1 MGFRSEKSVDRRMRW
16 MDKLERENPERF
28 CWAALVMY
36 AYHGEFGD
44 LQDTEPNFMCEL
56 DCKESGS
63 CWCGKF
69 KLGEN
74 GQMVLNEER

>member
-1 MGFRSEKSVDRRMRW
+1 MRDEKAIERRMRW

-36 AYHGEFGD
+36 AYHGEFGGLKD
-44 LQDTEPNFMCEL
+44 AEPGWMCET
-56 DCKESGS
+56 DCKNNGS

-69 KLGEN
+69 VRGEN
-74 GQMVLNEER
+74 DEMVLNKER